1 MCCRIECRSQAAYQR
16 MISAIPACGGA
27 HHDHAFPP
35 GTVDGFGALLR
46 CSQTL
51 ARVSALTDPAIER
64 VQLATVLRQLDAL
77 ERHADSSAALSHS
90 IAARYHFD
98 YLRLREDIQ
107 RIRSGV
113 QSYLTPQRA
122 QPRDPAP
129 VLGEYIGEGDAP

>member
-1 MCCRIECRSQAAYQR
+1 MFKYSHGGPLTVLGLCLALAQPF
-16 MISAIPACGGA
+16 PARA
-27 HHDHAFPP
+27 DYE
-35 GTVDGFGALLR
+35 
-46 CSQTL
+46 
-51 ARVSALTDPAIER
+51 IER
-64 VQLATVLRQLDAL
+64 AQLAAVLRQLDAL
-77 ERHADSSAALSHS
+77 ERHADSSATLSHS

-129 VLGEYIGEGDAP
+129 MLGEYIGEADAP